1 MKTLIVAALST
12 VGTLTV
18 IALALIGIA
27 WNLEAR
33 RDNHRRAQQNRQP
46 DRGWVDALAEEVD
59 AEPVRPPLPRRPTT
73 VKPLSH
79 SIAREWARKELTDE
93 NLAAWMEG
101 ETR

>member
-1 MKTLIVAALST
+1 MKTLIIAALST
-12 VGTLTV
+12 VGALT
-18 IALALIGIA
+18 ILALALIGIA

-73 VKPLSH
+73 VTPLYEAISLEF
-79 SIAREWARKELTDE
+79 ARRELTDE